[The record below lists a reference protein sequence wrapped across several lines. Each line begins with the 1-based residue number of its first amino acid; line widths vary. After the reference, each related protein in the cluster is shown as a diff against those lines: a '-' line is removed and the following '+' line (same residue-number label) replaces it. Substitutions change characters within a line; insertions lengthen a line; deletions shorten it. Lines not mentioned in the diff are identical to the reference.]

1 MESDFRKQVGE
12 RLMNLRSESDLS
24 QEMLANQADLDRSY
38 ISRIERGIISPSV
51 ENLSKICHVL
61 NISLS
66 KFFHDF

>member
-12 RLMNLRSESDLS
+12 RLMNLRSNNNLS

-51 ENLSKICHVL
+51 ENLSKICNVL
-61 NISLS
+61 SGNSNNKS
-66 KFFHDF
+66 A

>member
-12 RLMNLRSESDLS
+12 RLMNLRSNNNLS

-51 ENLSKICHVL
+51 ENLSKICNVL
-61 NISLS
+61 NTSLS

>member
-1 MESDFRKQVGE
+1 
-12 RLMNLRSESDLS
+12 MNLRSNNNLS

-51 ENLSKICHVL
+51 ENLSKICNVL
-61 NISLS
+61 NTSLS